1 MEMSESAVDGPA
13 GPAPGR
19 EDNSLSRL
27 FGLSDAVFAISL
39 TLLVL
44 DLKVPDLSN
53 PTNAQLMH
61 AVAAES
67 STFLSYLLSF
77 YVVAGRW
84 VTHRT
89 LMRSVT
95 ASHPRLVQHTL
106 FLLLLVGVLPYPGSL
121 LGNYAS
127 EPISVVIYGTVNA
140 LAALTLLLLQRD
152 VRALGLSAAP
162 TDRRIWVASEWA
174 LWLDLLVF
182 LLSIPAA
189 YLFGVRGTWVYAL
202 LVLHRFT
209 PLWRRWRRPP
219 AAS

>member
-1 MEMSESAVDGPA
+1 MTLSEAAVDGPA
-13 GPAPGR
+13 GPPPDR
-19 EDNSLSRL
+19 DDNSLSRL

-44 DLKVPDLSN
+44 DLKVPALN
-53 PTNAQLMH
+53 HPTNAQLIH
-61 AVAAES
+61 AVRAES

-106 FLLLLVGVLPYPGSL
+106 FLLLLVGVLPFPGSL

-127 EPISVVIYGTVNA
+127 EPFSIVIYGAVNA
-140 LAALTLLLLQRD
+140 LAALTLLVLQRD
-152 VRALGLSAAP
+152 VRALGLTTAP
-162 TDRRIWVASEWA
+162 ADRRIWVSSEWS
-174 LWLDLLVF
+174 LWFDLLVF
-182 LLSIPAA
+182 LLSIPAG
-189 YLFGVRGTWVYAL
+189 YLFGAPGTIIYVL
-202 LVLHRFT
+202 LVVHRFV
-209 PLWRRWRRPP
+209 PLWRRWRHQP